1 MKVSESWLREWVNP
15 ALTLDE
21 IGHKLT
27 MAGCEVDAV
36 EAVATDFTGI
46 IVGQIISFE
55 KHPDADRLNV
65 CQVDKGDG
73 ETLQIVCGAPNVRAG
88 MKAPLALIGAVLPM
102 PDGKP
107 LKIKKGK
114 LRGVESHGML
124 CAKAEL
130 GMTEASSGLLDL
142 PEDAPIGADI
152 RDYLSLNDR
161 VLELGITPNR
171 GDCLSI
177 AGVAREVGLLT
188 GDKVEAPN
196 FDTKAA
202 ILNETFPVKLSA
214 TEACPRYVGR
224 VIRNVN
230 VKAQTPLWMQEKL
243 RRQGLRSI
251 SPLVDVTN
259 FVLIEL
265 GHPMHAFDFD
275 KLQGGIDV
283 RFAQAGEKLQLLDE
297 QEVDVTENTLVIA
310 DDSGAIALAG
320 VMGGLSSSV
329 TDDTQHV
336 FLESAHFA
344 PTAIAGRARQYG
356 LQTDASYRY
365 ERGVPADLSVQAMER
380 ATQLIVDICGG
391 EVSELVDTL
400 ADESVLERRTVSLR
414 HARLERV
421 LGVSFDKG
429 EVTGIL
435 KRLDCEVT
443 ETEAGW
449 SAKIPLCRFDV
460 SIEEDLIEE
469 VARVRGYESIPAA
482 YTPLQPKPLL
492 AGETAVT
499 LKELRSPLLN
509 SGYQEAVTFSFVD
522 EKVEQLLAPSEE
534 RIQLANP
541 ISADLGTMRSSIWSG
556 LLPAVA
562 YNLNRQQ
569 SRVRLFE
576 AGPTFQVVDG
586 EIQQGNKLA
595 GAVTGLCEPEQ
606 WSQAKRK
613 VDFYDIKGDVEA
625 ILEKVSATQFHFVPV
640 AHPALHPG
648 QCAQIVT
655 QDAVVGWVGAVHPR
669 LEKQLNLG
677 QTVFVFELDLTQ
689 LQNKSLP
696 KYEAVSKFPAIRR
709 DLALLADDS
718 VLASALDQAIA
729 KVAPKQVVS
738 WNVFDVYAGEGLGE
752 GKKSIAL
759 NLILQDASCTLE
771 DAEVNNIVASVV
783 SSIEQETGATLR

>member
-15 ALTLDE
+15 TLTLDE

-36 EAVATDFTGI
+36 ENVATDFTGI
-46 IVGQIISFE
+46 VIGQIVSFE

-73 ETLQIVCGAPNVRAG
+73 EILQIVCGASNVRAG

-130 GMTEASSGLLDL
+130 GMEEKSEGLLDL
-142 PEDAPIGADI
+142 PEDAPIGIDI
-152 RDYLSLNDR
+152 REYLSLADR

-177 AGVAREVGLLT
+177 SGVAREVGLLT
-188 GDKVEAPN
+188 GDKVEAPS
-196 FDTKAA
+196 FDAKAA
-202 ILNETFPVKLSA
+202 VLTETFPVQLTA
-214 TEACPRYVGR
+214 QEACPRYVGR
-224 VIRNVN
+224 IIRNVN
-230 VKAQTPLWMQEKL
+230 VKAKTPLWMQEKL

-283 RFAQAGEKLQLLDE
+283 RFANAGEKLQLLDE
-297 QEVDVTENTLVIA
+297 QEVDVAENTLVIA

-320 VMGGLSSSV
+320 VMGGLSTSV

-336 FLESAHFA
+336 FLESAHFV

-365 ERGVPADLSVQAMER
+365 ERGVPADVSVQAMER

-414 HARLERV
+414 HARLERI
-421 LGVSFDKG
+421 LGISFDRN

-435 KRLDCEVT
+435 ERLDCEVT
-443 ETEAGW
+443 TTEEGW
-449 SAKIPLCRFDV
+449 SAKVPLCRFDV

-469 VARVRGYESIPAA
+469 VARVYGYESIPAA
-482 YTPLQPKPLL
+482 YTPLAPKPQLVK
-492 AGETAVT
+492 ENQVT
-499 LKELRSPLLN
+499 VQSLREPLLN
-509 SGYQEAVTFSFVD
+509 TGYQEAVTFSFVD
-522 EKVEQLLAPSEE
+522 EKVETLLAPSED

-541 ISADLGTMRSSIWSG
+541 LTTELSTMRSTIWSG

-569 SRVRLFE
+569 NRVRLFE
-576 AGPTFQVVDG
+576 VGPTFAKENG
-586 EIQQGNKLA
+586 EVQHYTKLA
-595 GAVTGLCEPEQ
+595 GAITGLCEPEQ

-613 VDFYDIKGDVEA
+613 VDFFDAKGDVEA
-625 ILEKVSATQFHFVPV
+625 ILAKVTGETFHFVPV

-648 QCAQIVT
+648 QSAQIVT
-655 QDAVVGWVGAVHPR
+655 QDHVVGWVGAVHPR
-669 LEKQLNLG
+669 LEKQLNLS
-677 QTVFVFELDLTQ
+677 QTVFVFELDLAY
-689 LQNKSLP
+689 LQNKQLP
-696 KYEAVSKFPAIRR
+696 KYETVSKFPAIRR
-709 DLALLADDS
+709 DLALLADET
-718 VLASALDQAIA
+718 VLASALSHAIA
-729 KVAPKQVVS
+729 KVAPKQVIN

-759 NLILQDASCTLE
+759 NLILQDASRTLE
-771 DAEVNNIVASVV
+771 DAEVNEIVATVV
-783 SSIEQETGATLR
+783 DALEQETGATLR